1 MKVGKPNRIRAVRVG
16 LQLLFLALLGT
27 GCVYFNTMFNAKRDF
42 DRAKN
47 LEKKRLET
55 RSSSIISLDEDNF
68 YKGVVRR
75 CAKVLA
81 EYPDS
86 KWVDDALFLMGN
98 AYFERG
104 IYDSAGYKY
113 DELLSYYPNSEW
125 SDDAYFIKGRALLSR
140 EQYTEAD
147 SIFNRI
153 ASELA
158 DSDFADD
165 ARLMLAESAFRRNV
179 LDSARVN
186 FEILIRDYPESAL
199 IHQARQGLGDCYY
212 READYEASLAA
223 YHELISGGK
232 PAKAIWF
239 HGVHRVGRCLLELER
254 TDEAALHLQRVRKER
269 LSPSQEAWIDIDLAR
284 VQSDRG
290 NHQEALEALNEITR
304 KQSKT
309 EIAAEAAFRA
319 GTIYQDKLDSLETAG
334 RMYDRARKEAPQS
347 TAATEA
353 LIRTTGLSKLSAA
366 SGTGVDST
374 GQAAR
379 NQFILAEL
387 YYFRLNDIPKAMT
400 EYRNVVEDYPGSYW
414 AANALYAMAHLAE
427 SVQRD
432 REKSEELLD
441 ELIRDYP
448 SSEFAVFAREKSG
461 LEVSTAEVDSL
472 PRTRYLKAEK
482 ALLAGENPEMAVSQL
497 ERLAA
502 ADPASPYAPRSL
514 LAVAWAREH
523 NGGNPESAME
533 VYRRIAELY
542 PDFEGAGIARSRVEE
557 YEKQTKAEEARK
569 AREQKAAERQAAP
582 AADKTGTKADP
593 GTATATPDTTAK
605 PTGLQKPAP
614 AESTTVEAPKKKI
627 AGPAELIKKAEPVY
641 PLSVRNA
648 GIEGTVSLNVMID
661 DEGQVSRV
669 IYLKGPK
676 ELTEA
681 AEEAARKST
690 YEPAYRNSKPTAAFI
705 NVNFT
710 FTLPSEPTQTNDS
723 SEPAP
728 AENP

>member
-1 MKVGKPNRIRAVRVG
+1 
-16 LQLLFLALLGT
+16 
-27 GCVYFNTMFNAKRDF
+27 MFNAKRDF
-42 DRAKN
+42 RQAKN
-47 LEKKRLET
+47 LEKRRLET
-55 RSSSIISLDEDNF
+55 RSSSIISLDEDNL

-81 EYPDS
+81 DYPDS

-179 LDSARVN
+179 LDSARVH
-186 FEILIRDYPESAL
+186 FETLVRDYPESPL
-199 IHQARQGLGDCYY
+199 IHEARQGLGDCYY
-212 READYEASLAA
+212 READYEAALEA
-223 YHELISGGK
+223 YHQLISGGK
-232 PAKAIWF
+232 PPKAIWF
-239 HGVHRVGRCLLELER
+239 HGVHRVGRCLLELGR
-254 TDEAALHLQRVRKER
+254 TDEAALHLERIRKER

-290 NHQEALEALNEITR
+290 NHQEALAALDDITK

-319 GTIYQDKLDSLETAG
+319 GTIYQDRLDSLETAG

-347 TAATEA
+347 AAATEA
-353 LIRTTGLSKLSAA
+353 LIRTTGLSKLTAA
-366 SGTGVDST
+366 SGAGIDST

-400 EYRNVVEDYPGSYW
+400 EYRNAVADYPGSYW

-432 REKSEELLD
+432 REKSAELLD

-448 SSEFAVFAREKSG
+448 SSEFAVFAREKRG

-472 PRTRYLKAEK
+472 PRTRYLQAEK
-482 ALLAGENPEMAVSQL
+482 ALLSGEDPETAVSQL

-523 NGGNPESAME
+523 NGGDPESAMDA
-533 VYRRIAELY
+533 YRRIAELY
-542 PDFEGAGIARSRVEE
+542 PDFEGADIARTRIEE
-557 YEKQTKAEEARK
+557 YDKQAKAEEARK
-569 AREQKAAERQAAP
+569 AREQKRAQSQATAAAETPSANDTAATAEPGASVAQPDTSIGPTGQPQAAP
-582 AADKTGTKADP
+582 TDTI
-593 GTATATPDTTAK
+593 AT
-605 PTGLQKPAP
+605 
-614 AESTTVEAPKKKI
+614 EAPKKKI
-627 AGPAELIKKAEPVY
+627 AGPAELIVKAEPVY
-641 PLSVRNA
+641 PQTALEA
-648 GIEGTVSLNVMID
+648 GIQGTVSLNVMID
-661 DEGQVSRV
+661 AEGQVTRV

-681 AEEAARKST
+681 AEAAARKST
-690 YEPAYRNSKPTAAFI
+690 YEPAYRRGKPSAAFI
-705 NVNFT
+705 NVNYT
-710 FTLPSEPTQTNDS
+710 FTPPSELPRTNDS
-723 SEPAP
+723 AEPAP
-728 AENP
+728 VENP